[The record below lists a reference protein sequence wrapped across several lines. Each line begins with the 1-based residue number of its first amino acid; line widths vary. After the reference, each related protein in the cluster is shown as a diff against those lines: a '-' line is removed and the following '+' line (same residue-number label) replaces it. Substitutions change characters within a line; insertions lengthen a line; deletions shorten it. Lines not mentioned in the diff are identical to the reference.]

1 MSDPRRAPRP
11 GRPPWWPVD
20 EPFPPLGEH
29 RSEMRRT
36 FLRRIGLALVGVVVF
51 LMVLGWIGWAV
62 FGGGGHD
69 VGGRR
74 GPFPGFLF
82 IVVVLV
88 GVVALGRT
96 VRRTARPIGDVM
108 DAAARLRD
116 GDLSARAREHGPR
129 EIRELA
135 RSFNAMAE
143 HLETDEHRRRNLL
156 ADVTHALRT
165 PLAVIRGRVEGLRD
179 GLYAGDDHLAL
190 VEHETLVMARLLD
203 DLQLLWN
210 AEAGALVLHRE
221 RVSPSELVDSA
232 VAVHAPDAAA
242 AGIALGSDVGPDV
255 ADVDVDRVRIG
266 EVLANLLTNAIRHTP
281 RGGAILVRAA
291 PDPAGVAFEVA
302 DTGEGIPPGDLD
314 RVFDRFATS
323 GASRGSGLGLAIA
336 RSLVRAHGG
345 DISATSEIGT
355 GTTLR
360 FTLPAA

>member
-1 MSDPRRAPRP
+1 M
-11 GRPPWWPVD
+11 D
-20 EPFPPLGEH
+20 EPFPPLGDH
-29 RSEMRRT
+29 RSEMRRA

-51 LMVLGWIGWAV
+51 FMVLGWIGWAV
-62 FGGGGHD
+62 FGGGDHD
-69 VGGRR
+69 VSGRR
-74 GPFPGFLF
+74 GPFPGFFLF

-108 DAAARLRD
+108 DAAARLRE

-143 HLETDEHRRRNLL
+143 RLETDEHRRRNLL
-156 ADVTHALRT
+156 ADVTHELRT
-165 PLAVIRGRVEGLRD
+165 PLAVIRGRVEGVRD
-179 GLYAGDDHLAL
+179 GVYAGDDHLAL
-190 VEHETLVMARLLD
+190 IEDETLVLARLLD
-203 DLQLLWN
+203 DLQLLSN

-232 VAVHAPDAAA
+232 VAAHAPDASA
-242 AGIALGSDVGPDV
+242 AGITLGSDVRPGV
-255 ADVDVDRVRIG
+255 ADVDIDRVRIG

-281 RGGAILVRAA
+281 RGGAIVVRAA

-302 DTGEGIPPGDLD
+302 DTGEGISPGDLE

-345 DISATSEIGT
+345 EISATSDVGA